1 MATETQTGLSGHM
14 RGVTVTTLAC
24 LAGVAAALASG
35 TLVGLGSVPVSEA
48 ATNQQALAVLGAAV
62 LAQFP
67 LLKVVGVDVSEFGA
81 KDYLYIAFMT
91 FTLWFIA
98 FGILLTSGATL

>member
-1 MATETQTGLSGHM
+1 MATETQTGLSGHV

-35 TLVGLGSVPVSEA
+35 AVVGTTVDA
-48 ATNQQALAVLGAAV
+48 ATNQLSLALLGAAV

-67 LLKVVGVDVSEFGA
+67 LLRLVGVDVEDFGA
-81 KDYLYIAFMT
+81 KDYLYVAFMT
-91 FTLWFIA
+91 FTLWFIS
-98 FGILLTSGATL
+98 FTILLTAGVQL